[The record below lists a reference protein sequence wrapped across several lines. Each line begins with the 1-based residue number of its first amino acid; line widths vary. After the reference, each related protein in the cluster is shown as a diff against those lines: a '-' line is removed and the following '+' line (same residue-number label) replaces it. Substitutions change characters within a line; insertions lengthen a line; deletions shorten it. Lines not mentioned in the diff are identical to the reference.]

1 MKKKVHLVMVIFT
14 IFSLFVTPQ
23 LIEMTVANPIN
34 QKPIYEIVTIE
45 YPQTIRYSSNDV
57 SLNFTSQTN
66 SRLTILPL
74 SYTSYC
80 CTLDGSGEV
89 LYGEVW
95 ARMLK
100 THQRIISQT
109 VISNDTP
116 TFRSEPY
123 LPYTDYI
130 IVIKTTL
137 SSLRDGNHKITLY
150 KGPNYECS
158 SAIYKPLCNAYF
170 TINTSTDGTRTLR
183 LFSISP
189 TPSPTNSPLP
199 TNTQYSPESS
209 PSVPELSWLAIIPLM
224 VFMLLIAIV
233 FRRHRKTMNKVS

>member
-1 MKKKVHLVMVIFT
+1 MKNKAQLVMVIFT

-34 QKPIYEIVTIE
+34 QKAIYENVTIE

-116 TFRSEPY
+116 SFRSEPY

-130 IVIKTTL
+130 IVIKVTL

-150 KGPNYECS
+150 KGPNYES
-158 SAIYKPLCNAYF
+158 YSAKYTPLCDAYF

-183 LFSISP
+183 LFSVSP
-189 TPSPTNSPLP
+189 TPSPTNSPTP
-199 TNTQYSPESS
+199 TNTQPSLDPAPTIPEF
-209 PSVPELSWLAIIPLM
+209 SWLMILS
-224 VFMLLIAIV
+224 LLIFILSIGILIR
-233 FRRHRKTMNKVS
+233 FRRMSRRIT

>member
-1 MKKKVHLVMVIFT
+1 MKNKAQLVMVIFT

-34 QKPIYEIVTIE
+34 QKAIYENVTIE

-116 TFRSEPY
+116 SFRSEPY

-130 IVIKTTL
+130 IEIKTTL

-150 KGPNYECS
+150 KGPNYES
-158 SAIYKPLCNAYF
+158 TSAIYTPLCDAYF

-183 LFSISP
+183 LFSVSP
-189 TPSPTNSPLP
+189 TPSPTNSPTP
-199 TNTQYSPESS
+199 TNTQPSLDPAPTIPEF
-209 PSVPELSWLAIIPLM
+209 SWLMILS
-224 VFMLLIAIV
+224 LLIFILSIGILIR
-233 FRRHRKTMNKVS
+233 FRRMSRRIT